1 MSRWRDV
8 KKSKVEKKSIKE
20 TKIQEENTPL
30 CNATLTNRAK
40 AFITDSFMV
49 MMPLMY
55 LVSYLVI
62 GSLEEFAQNKL
73 LGWVYILIP
82 HFIITVS
89 FWYFKAQT
97 PGLKAY
103 ELSVIDVYS
112 GEKASLYSLINRYIF
127 TTLGMILI
135 LPMLV
140 PYFNK
145 KKKTIQDILSGTC
158 VKITPNEE
166 L

>member
-1 MSRWRDV
+1 MSRWRDI
-8 KKSKVEKKSIKE
+8 KKGKIEQSPKKGKKVQSESSF
-20 TKIQEENTPL
+20 
-30 CNATLTNRAK
+30 CDATLTNRMK
-40 AFITDSFMV
+40 AFITDTFMV

-55 LVSYLVI
+55 LVSYVVI

-73 LGWVYILIP
+73 LGWMYIILP

-103 ELSVIDVYS
+103 ELSIVNSDT
-112 GEKASLYSLINRYIF
+112 GEKASLSALINRYIF
-127 TTLGMILI
+127 TTIAMILI
-135 LPMLV
+135 LPLFV
-140 PYFNK
+140 PFLTKN
-145 KKKTIQDILSGTC
+145 KKTIQDIITNTC
-158 VKITPNEE
+158 IKNTPNDN